1 MQSLFFHPGHVNLDN
16 HICDLSKRYSVDH
29 LGHGPRKLRH
39 HDVAI
44 VIPIKGV
51 EEIHQLLLVVRD
63 LLYYAVEI
71 YLTSAENSI
80 IPPVFVSTHLIRAEI
95 RSMLGFSPRYI
106 RNHPSSSP
114 VKIPWKSRL
123 KLRKIS
129 FKSSIFSSK
138 RISSQPMAEFC
149 SENIRLCD
157 SYVDKMDNS
166 IDDLSD
172 RAVSNYLFLSSIF
185 HIGAP

>member
-63 LLYYAVEI
+63 LLYYARG
-71 YLTSAENSI
+71 N
-80 IPPVFVSTHLIRAEI
+80 IPHQRREPYNPAC
-95 RSMLGFSPRYI
+95 
-106 RNHPSSSP
+106 
-114 VKIPWKSRL
+114 
-123 KLRKIS
+123 
-129 FKSSIFSSK
+129 
-138 RISSQPMAEFC
+138 FC
-149 SENIRLCD
+149 VHALD
-157 SYVDKMDNS
+157 
-166 IDDLSD
+166 
-172 RAVSNYLFLSSIF
+172 
-185 HIGAP
+185 